1 MEATRV
7 PPKMVAIQDG
17 CQEGERSF
25 SREKL
30 VAGGKPLDSQ
40 ESEEGTMKACKT
52 HMKGS
57 TN

>member
-1 MEATRV
+1 MEVTRV
-7 PPKMVAIQDG
+7 PPKMAAIQDG
-17 CQEGERSF
+17 CQEGGRSF

-40 ESEEGTMKACKT
+40 ESEEGTMKAYKI